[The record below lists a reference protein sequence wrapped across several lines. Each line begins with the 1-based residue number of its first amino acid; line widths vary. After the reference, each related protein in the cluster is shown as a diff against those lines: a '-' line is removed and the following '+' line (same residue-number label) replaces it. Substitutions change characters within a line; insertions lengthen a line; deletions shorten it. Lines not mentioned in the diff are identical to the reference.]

1 MPPKTLYKYRSFSSR
16 TVEQLCHDQLFFAD
30 PSTFNDPLDTQPC
43 VVADCDVERLKRTV
57 CKMVRQRTVDTMS
70 AAANTIRYR
79 GQKTADHIEKLSIAR
94 AEQAIEQ
101 DAYNARD
108 PSHELPYENAY
119 RRLLI
124 ARLKRELLLQYE
136 KGVVSLAQRYNC
148 PLMWSHYG
156 DQHRGICIGYTV
168 PPDALPNLQA
178 VSYGGHRTVSA
189 DAVAAMILDKDE
201 AARSKVDAAVLFRK
215 AKDWKYEKEW
225 RLLGPRGL
233 NESSL
238 DLCEI
243 VFGMRCS
250 DSVKYAVIRSLE
262 KRDGTAAAFYEIRAV
277 ADTFRLKR
285 YRVDVDELCRS
296 YPHRARSVLEDFEA
310 FDSLDH
316 NQVEKT
322 NSLQQSA

>member
-1 MPPKTLYKYRSFSSR
+1 MLPKILYKYRPFSSR

-43 VVADCDVERLKRTV
+43 VDSDCDVERLKLTV
-57 CKMVRQRTVDTMS
+57 YEMIRQRTVDAMS
-70 AAANTIRYR
+70 AAAKSIRYR
-79 GQKTADHIEKLSIAR
+79 GQKTTDHIEKLSVAR
-94 AEQAIEQ
+94 ATQAIEQ
-101 DAYNARD
+101 DAYNAGD
-108 PSHELPYENAY
+108 PSHELPYEDAH
-119 RRLLI
+119 RRLLS
-124 ARLKRELLLQYE
+124 ARLERELLLQYE
-136 KGVVSLAQRYNC
+136 KGVVSLAQRYSC

-178 VSYGGHRTVSA
+178 VSYGGNRTVSA
-189 DAVAAMILDKDE
+189 SAVAAMILDKEE
-201 AARSKVDAAVLFRK
+201 AARSEVDAAVLFRK

-225 RLLGPRGL
+225 RLLGQRGL

-262 KRDGTAAAFYEIRAV
+262 ERDGKAAAFYEIRAT
-277 ADTFRLKR
+277 AGTFRLKR
-285 YRVDVDELCRS
+285 YRVDVDELRRS
-296 YPHRARSVLEDFEA
+296 YPRRARSVLEDFDA
-310 FDSLDH
+310 FDSLDFD
-316 NQVEKT
+316 QVKKT
-322 NSLQQSA
+322 NSPQ